1 MARAGHEPG
10 TAGLRVRC
18 ADHSATLPPKIKI
31 KMPPKFHQG
40 IYCSFQVVKGPTRGL
55 QEDSDVA
62 ESDACSEVGS
72 EEDDGVEE
80 RLELILDP
88 LSCQETSENE

>member
-1 MARAGHEPG
+1 M
-10 TAGLRVRC
+10 
-18 ADHSATLPPKIKI
+18 
-31 KMPPKFHQG
+31 G

-62 ESDACSEVGS
+62 ESEVGS

>member
-1 MARAGHEPG
+1 MCMLCVYCEIHF
-10 TAGLRVRC
+10 TRV
-18 ADHSATLPPKIKI
+18 L
-31 KMPPKFHQG
+31 

-55 QEDSDVA
+55 QDDSDVA

-72 EEDDGVEE
+72 EEDDGGEE

>member
-1 MARAGHEPG
+1 MCMFCVYCEIYF
-10 TAGLRVRC
+10 TRVFIVHFRL
-18 ADHSATLPPKIKI
+18 SKILLD
-31 KMPPKFHQG
+31 
-40 IYCSFQVVKGPTRGL
+40 L
-55 QEDSDVA
+55 QDDSDVA

-72 EEDDGVEE
+72 EEDDGGEE